1 MEVSHLAL
9 ALGLAKSSHH
19 LGELG
24 VLFAFL
30 GVIQRISK
38 CSLTK
43 VWKSRSASVSQV
55 IYKLITA
62 GHVSGDMN
70 SHH

>member
-1 MEVSHLAL
+1 MLNNIVLVSHLAL

-30 GVIQRISK
+30 GVIQRIRK
-38 CSLTK
+38 CSH
-43 VWKSRSASVSQV
+43 KS
-55 IYKLITA
+55 LE
-62 GHVSGDMN
+62 
-70 SHH
+70 

>member
-1 MEVSHLAL
+1 MLISHLAL

-30 GVIQRISK
+30 GVIQRIRK
-38 CSLTK
+38 CSLTEFGK
-43 VWKSRSASVSQV
+43 ADLLLFLRS
-55 IYKLITA
+55 YT
-62 GHVSGDMN
+62 N
-70 SHH
+70 